1 MWQLKDVTYKEINL
15 DNVKRKELGIA
26 SLISLEKL
34 KQELQVVS
42 SLKSVEYNR
51 KYILPKSFD
60 AGSIK
65 KLKNFKKHCILFPLG
80 RLIRCQNPRELFLAK
95 VLIKRCID
103 NDLNLKVCSLASKE
117 TELFS
122 VHEMVYFMECVF
134 DIEESYALM
143 LCEKE
148 V

>member
-51 KYILPKSFD
+51 K
-60 AGSIK
+60 
-65 KLKNFKKHCILFPLG
+65 
-80 RLIRCQNPRELFLAK
+80 
-95 VLIKRCID
+95 
-103 NDLNLKVCSLASKE
+103 
-117 TELFS
+117 
-122 VHEMVYFMECVF
+122 
-134 DIEESYALM
+134 
-143 LCEKE
+143 
-148 V
+148 